1 MKNAT
6 LLALFSLVVS
16 ACSSA
21 PVIPIAPSVKVSELE
36 SVLITPDFIRYRAK
50 VVINNQMR
58 GKLNVAKVDYEVD
71 LHDNSIVNESF
82 DRLKPMRARGQQTV
96 TLPFEIPMKD
106 IMNQAV
112 DVLAEEAVRVNF
124 RGAVHPVGFDP
135 VPFEATRTIPLPK
148 IPTVSIA
155 GVDGTPLE
163 GEFTVFLGV
172 KNNND
177 FNMTLQS
184 VDSFLTLNGKKYKLL
199 GSEKV
204 SRMAPGQTGK
214 VALTMRQTMGKGIS
228 MAWNV
233 IKSKGSTNFEIG
245 GSFSCQTPHGLIQVP
260 LKLSSEG

>member
-1 MKNAT
+1 MKNAALLT
-6 LLALFSLVVS
+6 LLSLMLG

-36 SVLITPDFIRYRAK
+36 SVLITPEAIRYRAK

-58 GKLNVAKVDYEVD
+58 GKLNIARVEYEAD
-71 LHDNSIVNESF
+71 LHDNPVVNNSF
-82 DRLKPMRARGQQTV
+82 DRLKPMRARGRQTV
-96 TLPFEIPMKD
+96 TLPFEVSMKE

-163 GEFTVFLGV
+163 GVFTVFLGV
-172 KNNND
+172 TNAND
-177 FNMTLQS
+177 FAMTLQS
-184 VDSFLTLNGKKYKLL
+184 VDSYLRLNGKKYKLL
-199 GSEKV
+199 GSENV
-204 SRMAPGQTGK
+204 SQMGPGQTGK
-214 VALTMRQTMGKGIS
+214 VALTMRQTKGKGLS

-233 IKSKGSTNFEIG
+233 IKSKGSTDFEIG
-245 GSFSCQTPHGLIQVP
+245 GSFSCQTPHGLIRVP
-260 LKLSSEG
+260 LKLSSGG